1 MVQKLFYYSHAKGGG
16 GDGEQR
22 RQHRRRRRSCQF
34 KRGGGGGAIQWR
46 VSNWTCDR
54 IRPFHSAARRRP
66 WGNIFASVI
75 CKLAPLSVSKLTLI
89 SPPPLSSPL
98 CVACLPFGPKWGH
111 LKKPECKYR
120 FDSYDQEERT
130 EGVSERRGVER
141 VCFFTSLRW
150 RRRGESPDRPITD
163 TSSDGVRARE

>member
-16 GDGEQR
+16 DGEQRRRR

-34 KRGGGGGAIQWR
+34 KRGGGGAIQWR

-54 IRPFHSAARRRP
+54 IRPFHPASRRRP

-89 SPPPLSSPL
+89 SPPPS
-98 CVACLPFGPKWGH
+98 VACLPFGPKWGH

-120 FDSYDQEERT
+120 FDSYDQEERKPT
-130 EGVSERRGVER
+130 RREEGALNLNVFAFYDS
-141 VCFFTSLRW
+141 
-150 RRRGESPDRPITD
+150 RGERKPDN
-163 TSSDGVRARE
+163 